1 MLEPENNPNRALIVD
16 PPRPVRFLMSKKM
29 TKMADGARI
38 AEQRGAFEANRAEK
52 KQAHVVEYFHQFDD
66 PYSHLTAQIL
76 AEFASRYHV
85 EIKPHLMHATGGK
98 DQPEALKLAIW
109 ARRDAALIAPY
120 FNLEFPE
127 NAPKVPNASLV
138 KQAQSLLIKMPA
150 DKFVAKLKGLS
161 TQVWQGD
168 KIDMSNNCATD
179 QEVTVAVDRGSDR
192 IKELKYYSGAS
203 FYYGGEWYWGVD
215 RLFHLEQRLKDL
227 SLAKSNHATF
237 IAPRPEIDVQSLNAK
252 GLTLDFF
259 PSLNS
264 PYTAIIFDKTIA
276 MAKASGVMLN
286 HKPVLPM
293 IMRGVAAT
301 QSKADYIFFDTKRE
315 ADFFNVPFGPVALP
329 IGTPTRQSYSLLPW
343 AKMQGKDIQLL
354 SVLLRFAFA
363 EGVGLHKKKNIR
375 RAVEEVGLDW
385 LDARKHLGSDDWKAI
400 TEKNQDEMVEGMGL
414 WGVPS
419 YRLSGPD
426 PEPDLEV
433 WGQDRLWLVAAEM
446 HRRCSGTFN
455 NEPHRVKK

>member
-1 MLEPENNPNRALIVD
+1 
-16 PPRPVRFLMSKKM
+16 
-29 TKMADGARI
+29 
-38 AEQRGAFEANRAEK
+38 
-52 KQAHVVEYFHQFDD
+52 
-66 PYSHLTAQIL
+66 
-76 AEFASRYHV
+76 
-85 EIKPHLMHATGGK
+85 
-98 DQPEALKLAIW
+98 
-109 ARRDAALIAPY
+109 
-120 FNLEFPE
+120 LEFPE

-179 QEVTVAVDRGSDR
+179 QQVTVAVDRGSDR

-446 HRRCSGTFN
+446 HRRCSGIFN